1 MSWENIY
8 RNMLSQKGLKNTSVR
23 VVVLKI
29 LDDSEIP
36 MTVEEIFVSVRS
48 LLSSVNL
55 STVYRTMETL
65 LKNGLVEKT
74 ALLDENKARYEF
86 RRVEHKHHLVC
97 TGCNRMIPVEDCPVD
112 DEYAKLMC
120 NKQGFELTGHRLEI
134 YGLCPGCQK

>member
-8 RNMLSQKGLKNTSVR
+8 RDMLSQKGLKNTAVR

-86 RRVEHKHHLVC
+86 RRVEAQTPPCL
-97 TGCNRMIPVEDCPVD
+97 
-112 DEYAKLMC
+112 Y
-120 NKQGFELTGHRLEI
+120 RL
-134 YGLCPGCQK
+134 